1 MVISKQQVPNVWK
14 RVTCGHKLSEEDL
27 GVGGR
32 LPAFRGEQYYPDVAL
47 LLLTSAKKAGSLSA
61 ERPTHV
67 LNMNTSADFG
77 Q

>member
-1 MVISKQQVPNVWK
+1 MVISKQQIPNVWK
-14 RVTCGHKLSEEDL
+14 RVACGHKLSEEDL
-27 GVGGR
+27 GVGVG
-32 LPAFRGEQYYPDVAL
+32 LSAFRGEQYYPDVAL
-47 LLLTSAKKAGSLSA
+47 LLLTSSKKAGSLSA